1 MWVVKLATPSPP
13 PSCLICTLSIP
24 RRQVCRRLQRVIDSD
39 NHAQLWS
46 RASLDMVWVAPSNR
60 AIMERLVA
68 PLSLSRLPTHR
79 LLSSCCRRAAQRG
92 NVEATNLSIMAR
104 LLGATQTMSKRRGT
118 TAAHGCHCLSL
129 FGVACR
135 PDERMERVQMRH
147 A

>member
-1 MWVVKLATPSPP
+1 MLYAWLQPHVCFTVHCRLCVGMWVVKLATPSPP

-92 NVEATNLSIMAR
+92 NVEALIKLAVAYLYSEGGQFEIN
-104 LLGATQTMSKRRGT
+104 QT
-118 TAAHGCHCLSL
+118 L
-129 FGVACR
+129 F
-135 PDERMERVQMRH
+135 
-147 A
+147 